1 MFMCMPMA
9 VLYFPNLATLHLL
22 QLLLFLIC
30 TVAEIGMVEPTTM
43 VTEAGTS
50 IALCAVLINL
60 VQLDIPLTAFVQT
73 QAITAT
79 GWFVLC

>member
-1 MFMCMPMA
+1 MI
-9 VLYFPNLATLHLL
+9 HLQ
-22 QLLLFLIC
+22 QLLLRYLH
-30 TVAEIGMVEPTTM
+30 TVAEIGMVEPTIM

-50 IALCAVLINL
+50 ISLCAVLINL

-79 GWFVLC
+79 GWFVLCR

>member
-1 MFMCMPMA
+1 
-9 VLYFPNLATLHLL
+9 
-22 QLLLFLIC
+22 
-30 TVAEIGMVEPTTM
+30 MVQPTTM

-50 IALCAVLINL
+50 ISLCAVLINL

-79 GWFVLC
+79 GWFVLYYVDKAIVDLCI